1 MPGKHQGLERQNERL
16 EPQDQG
22 VHQSNCVDRMK
33 EQPPPGA
40 DVLVGEKIVIVSIGV
55 GDAQATRGDTRKTS
69 LIERLEIHSQRARL
83 ASCCASTRTSVGLS
97 CPAAI

>member
-40 DVLVGEKIVIVSIGV
+40 DVLVGEKIVIIGV
-55 GDAQATRGDTRKTS
+55 GIGDALAARWDTS
-69 LIERLEIHSQRARL
+69 EPALIELLEIHSQRARL

>member
-22 VHQSNCVDRMK
+22 VDRMK

-40 DVLVGEKIVIVSIGV
+40 DVLVSEKIVIIGV
-55 GDAQATRGDTRKTS
+55 GIGDALAARWDTS
-69 LIERLEIHSQRARL
+69 EPALIERLEIHSQRARL